1 MDPVT
6 LVVTALTSGA
16 TIGGQAV
23 INTAFEQA
31 YESVKTLVQQK
42 LAGKPRA
49 ETLLA
54 DFEDD
59 PETYEKPLR
68 KVLIQE
74 CIDQDEAIIEKA
86 QKLMELIQPHQSAAG
101 KFNVHIAGNVQGNIT
116 GDYQNVTLNFSG
128 ESSKK

>member
-86 QKLMELIQPHQSAAG
+86 QKLMELIQPHKSATG
-101 KFNVHIAGNVQGNIT
+101 KYNVHIAGNVQGNVT
-116 GDYQNVTLNFSG
+116 GDHQNVTLNFSG